1 MPKLTSSR
9 FFWLAMRASTALA
22 FAVAPYHLTSD
33 TAAKIGPAAA
43 YAKGGDGG
51 GGGGEGH
58 GGNSG
63 SGGGSGSS
71 GSSGPGGNSG
81 PGGGDDGGNSG
92 SGGDDGGNSGS
103 GGDDGPGDDH
113 GADSAAD
120 HDQDHVNQ
128 LTGDKVE
135 VAGNNIEVTHP
146 DGTKEEIENGR
157 FEQKDATGQTIVER
171 PATPEDVARLQGL

>member
-1 MPKLTSSR
+1 MPKVTSSR
-9 FFWLAMRASTALA
+9 FFWLAMRASSALV
-22 FAVAPYHLTSD
+22 FAVAPYHLALD
-33 TAAKIGPAAA
+33 TVAKIGPAAA

-51 GGGGEGH
+51 GGGEGH
-58 GGNSG
+58 GGSSG

-71 GSSGPGGNSG
+71 GSSGPGGDSG
-81 PGGGDDGGNSG
+81 SGGGDDGGNSG
-92 SGGDDGGNSGS
+92 RGGDDGAGH
-103 GGDDGPGDDH
+103 DGPGDDH
-113 GADSAAD
+113 GVHGADD
-120 HDQDHVNQ
+120 HGQEHVNQ
-128 LTGDKVE
+128 STGDKVE